1 MKVAL
6 EPRDWLI
13 AISQLDGIGRRSLQ
27 AILPYLQQLPTPLDY
42 PCLALPPTP
51 NLTVQRRLKVNEL
64 TSDDV
69 LQAKHKLNELRIQ
82 TITLLDANY
91 PPSLMEIAD
100 PPYVLYARGNLE
112 LLSVPAVAVVGTRMP
127 THYGRKV
134 SFQLSA
140 ELSDAGYAVIS
151 GLAKGVDTEAHKGS
165 LPFTGR
171 TIAVLGSG
179 INVIYPRENEALY
192 KQIIQRGL
200 VLSEYPPGYPS
211 HPLHFPARNRLI
223 SGLSLGVLVVEAAV
237 KSGSAIT
244 VRYALDQGK
253 DVFAVPGPINSPLSQ
268 GTNLLIQEG
277 AKLVTHIR
285 DILEELPS
293 GLSYSGKLLE
303 EDELTD
309 IQSKILDMIED
320 TPMTTDQLAEEVQI
334 PVQEVLTELLVLQI
348 KGKIERKNGSRYAKR
363 K

>member
-1 MKVAL
+1 MTVAL

-13 AISQLDGIGRRSLQ
+13 AISQLDGIGRRTLHSL
-27 AILPYLQQLPTPLDY
+27 LPYLQQLPNSLTMTHLS
-42 PCLALPPTP
+42 LPSLP
-51 NLTVQRRLKVNEL
+51 NLTLQRRSKIKEL
-64 TSDDV
+64 NSDVV
-69 LQAKHKLNELRIQ
+69 LQVKRKLKDLRIQ
-82 TITLLDANY
+82 TITRLDSNY
-91 PPSLMEIAD
+91 PPSLLEIAD

-134 SFQLSA
+134 AFQLSA

-165 LPFTGR
+165 LPFIGR
-171 TIAVLGSG
+171 TIAILGSG

-192 KQIIQRGL
+192 KEIIQRGL
-200 VLSEYPPGYPS
+200 ILSEYPPGYPS

-223 SGLSLGVLVVEAAV
+223 SGLSLGVVVVEAAV

-244 VRYALDQGK
+244 VRCALDQGK
-253 DVFAVPGPINSPLSQ
+253 DVFAVPGPIYSPLSQ

-293 GLSYSGKLLE
+293 ESSNSGNFFKGE
-303 EDELTD
+303 ELTER
-309 IQSKILDMIED
+309 QSKILDKIED
-320 TPMTTDQLAEEVQI
+320 TAITIDQLAEEVQM
-334 PVQEVLTELLVLQI
+334 PVQEVLTELLILQI
-348 KGKIERKNGSRYAKR
+348 KGKIERMDGSMYAKR